1 MWFHDR
7 PDDKEYYRFAVN
19 KGSDELVLSVQGA
32 KKIATVMRFDQL
44 LDNVIQEGTSPDKT
58 EREREMQRLLIL
70 KTKPSEL
77 LTSNVSW
84 KSRLE

>member
-1 MWFHDR
+1 MWFHDC

-44 LDNVIQEGTSPDKT
+44 LENVIQEETSPDKRKR
-58 EREREMQRLLIL
+58 ERERERCRGY
-70 KTKPSEL
+70 S
-77 LTSNVSW
+77 S
-84 KSRLE
+84 